1 MMDLFWNGITSGTP
15 KQSTPSLAF
24 QLGIFGLSQQYKM
37 IFIVL
42 FIITDRTFRKIII
55 MIVRPNILCT
65 QSSVSC
71 PTRKCPPSSS
81 ATTRCS
87 RLSTR
92 PTLSSLGTTTWGT
105 KEGSRSPKIR
115 LERWQRIFFT
125 HRMTT
130 VKKYSIHFSWQFGS
144 FFKISQNCSK
154 RTPWAQMVVIDGMR
168 HS

>member
-15 KQSTPSLAF
+15 KQSTPFLAF

-37 IFIVL
+37 IFSVL

-87 RLSTR
+87 WLSTR
-92 PTLSSLGTTTWGT
+92 PTLSSLGTTTWRT

-115 LERWQRIFFT
+115 LERWQKIILLIALRPLKNIPYIFPDNLERFSKFPK
-125 HRMTT
+125 T
-130 VKKYSIHFSWQFGS
+130 VRNVPHGHKWL
-144 FFKISQNCSK
+144 
-154 RTPWAQMVVIDGMR
+154 
-168 HS
+168 